1 MSGAVKTYKAYGLG
15 ILSDIPL
22 PELPAGRKKW
32 DVAIRLGRVRFP
44 FSKTSGPGG
53 WEIASPEKAYFFW
66 ENVGTFLVKGGR
78 EIIIDPAQGIE
89 ADVLRLIILGQAMAV
104 LLHQR
109 EYLILHASAIE
120 VEGGVVA
127 FLGAS
132 GSGKSAMI
140 AALNLLGY
148 GLVADDVVAVDVDNT
163 GAPMV
168 FSAIPQIKLWP
179 EIVGILGDRPEEL
192 PRVHPQFEKRALRK
206 IPGFKQA
213 RYPLRLLYVIAE
225 GTRMDPEFEPIPSQ
239 EALLELVRYSYI
251 FNLWENA
258 AADPKHFG
266 QCGKL
271 VNLVPIYR
279 LKRKRCLPDLRNLA
293 CLVEKDI
300 ICNRLQNGD
309 K

>member
-1 MSGAVKTYKAYGLG
+1 MSGAMKIYKAYGLG
-15 ILSDIPL
+15 ILSDLAL
-22 PELPAGRKKW
+22 PELKVDGKKW

-44 FSKTSGPGG
+44 FSKIRGPGG
-53 WEIASPEKAYFFW
+53 WEIASPEKAYFVW
-66 ENVGTFLVKGGR
+66 EKVGAFMVKGGR
-78 EIIIDPAQGIE
+78 EIIIDRIQGVE
-89 ADVLRLIILGQAMAV
+89 DEVLRLIILGQAMAV

-109 EYLILHASAIE
+109 GYLILHAGAIE

-132 GSGKSAMI
+132 GSGKSTMI
-140 AALNLLGY
+140 AALNSLGY
-148 GLVADDVVAVDVDNT
+148 GLVADDVVAVDVDNM
-163 GAPMV
+163 GNAMV

-179 EIVGILGDRPEEL
+179 ETAGILGNRPEEM
-192 PRVHPQFEKRALRK
+192 PRVHPQLEKRVLRR

-213 RYPLRLLYVIAE
+213 SYPLRLLYVIAE
-225 GTRMDPEFEPIPSQ
+225 GTGTDPEFEPIPSQ

-251 FNLWENA
+251 LNLWENT

-266 QCGKL
+266 RCGKL

-293 CLVEKDI
+293 RLVEKDI